1 MNAVVMAFLR
11 ETAIA
16 MATSSMHWVYAEAVV
31 LPTKTVTASAT
42 RR

>member
-1 MNAVVMAFLR
+1 MTAVAKAFLR

-16 MATSSMHWVYAEAVV
+16 MATSSMLWVYAEEVV

>member
-1 MNAVVMAFLR
+1 MTAVAKAFLR

-16 MATSSMHWVYAEAVV
+16 MATSSMLWVYAEAVV
-31 LPTKTVTASAT
+31 LPTMTVTASAT